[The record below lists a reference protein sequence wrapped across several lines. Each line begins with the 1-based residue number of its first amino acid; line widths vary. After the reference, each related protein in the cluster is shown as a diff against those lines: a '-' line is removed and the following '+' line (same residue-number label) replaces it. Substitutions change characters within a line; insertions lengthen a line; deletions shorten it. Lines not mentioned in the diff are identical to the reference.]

1 MKEAQMKLLLS
12 VLFAVLSFF
21 SIGQE
26 ERKFNSVERLVYAKD
41 NQIYLVTD
49 NGTWQV
55 HKDTLERIDGAVAET
70 TTVTAH
76 EDILSPYS
84 LKPNI
89 WQNLT
94 GLGYVILLL
103 LFAVLYLYYQSALN
117 RRRRAFYERIK
128 VQQQVLSIAF
138 LATGDE
144 VLDCDLKSKQVTR
157 INQNAQLN
165 LGEEVYFQS
174 EKFISQLHPEDSSVF
189 IGHFE
194 SLLSGGKNNY
204 EITYRVADEDGNW
217 IWIVERGCVIE
228 RDSTGI
234 ATRLVASMRDISE
247 IKHDQEQLIR
257 LVNELELRL
266 KRAEAATMRS

>member
-1 MKEAQMKLLLS
+1 MKLLLS
-12 VLFAVLSFF
+12 VLIAVLSFF

-26 ERKFNSVERLVYAKD
+26 ERKFNTVERLVYAKD

-70 TTVTAH
+70 TTVAAH

-204 EITYRVADEDGNW
+204 EITYRIADEDGNW

>member
-1 MKEAQMKLLLS
+1 MREAQMKLFYSLLFLVFSYCSIAQEQKKFDS
-12 VLFAVLSFF
+12 VD
-21 SIGQE
+21 
-26 ERKFNSVERLVYAKD
+26 RLIYGKN
-41 NQIYLVTD
+41 NQIYLVTN

-55 HKDTLERIDGAVAET
+55 NKDILERVDGSIAET
-70 TTVTAH
+70 TTVSAH
-76 EDILSPYS
+76 EDILAPYS

-94 GLGYVILLL
+94 GLGYVVLLL

-144 VLDCDLKSKQVTR
+144 VLDCNLRSKQVTR

-174 EKFISQLHPEDSSVF
+174 EKFISQLHPDDSSVF

-204 EITYRVADEDGNW
+204 EITYRIAGEEENW

>member
-1 MKEAQMKLLLS
+1 MFSFSLS
-12 VLFAVLSFF
+12 A
-21 SIGQE
+21 E
-26 ERKFNSVERLVYAKD
+26 TERKFNDVKQLIYSKD
-41 NQIYLVTD
+41 NQIFLVTD
-49 NGTWQV
+49 VGTWQV
-55 HKDTLERIDGAVAET
+55 KKDQLVRIDSLNSE
-70 TTVTAH
+70 VTSVKAH
-76 EDILSPYS
+76 QDILAPYS
-84 LKPNI
+84 LSPNI
-89 WQNLT
+89 WQNMT
-94 GLGYVILLL
+94 GLGYVVLLL

-117 RRRRAFYERIK
+117 RRRRAFYERVK

-144 VLDCDLKSKQVTR
+144 VLDCDLKTKQVTR
-157 INQNAQLN
+157 VNQNAQLD

-174 EKFISQLHPEDSSVF
+174 EKFISQLHPDDTSVF

-204 EITYRVADEDGNW
+204 EISYRIADEHGGW
-217 IWIVERGCVIE
+217 IWVVERGCVIE
-228 RDSTGI
+228 RDTTGI

-247 IKHDQEQLIR
+247 IKHEQEQLIR

>member
-1 MKEAQMKLLLS
+1 MKLLFSLL
-12 VLFAVLSFF
+12 LFIFTCSSFAHE
-21 SIGQE
+21 Q
-26 ERKFNSVERLVYAKD
+26 RKFDSVERLIYAKD
-41 NQIYLVTD
+41 NQIYLVTN

-55 HKDTLERIDGAVAET
+55 HKDILERIDGIEPET
-70 TTVTAH
+70 TTVSAH
-76 EDILSPYS
+76 KDILSAYS

-144 VLDCDLKSKQVTR
+144 VLDCDLKSRQVTR

-189 IGHFE
+189 ISHFE

-204 EITYRVADEDGNW
+204 EITYRIADEEDNW